1 MKKRPPEAVEPRRY
15 SYRQTFVQVDY
26 PLMLQGKEVPGFRVR
41 GEPVTIAT
49 ALPEV
54 PPLTQEQKQRIIE
67 ETHVKFLT
75 TDDWHAIDNAL
86 CRYVVDVRQTR
97 EGDYDEICASL
108 EKVRSCAL
116 AFSESVTHKNKAD
129 TLAINRLYKVAGEE
143 IYGRISAVVAETTRQ
158 IDKTLEGIQEERLLP
173 KPDPLLGFVSAIRNI
188 FTARGVS
195 FTCPKANKDY
205 AAPRPSQAQTFM
217 RSVLSELPEEFQR
230 RNIGIGS
237 KSAFMADT
245 ARALSRSTKTGSSS

>member
-1 MKKRPPEAVEPRRY
+1 MKRRPPDAVEPRY
-15 SYRQTFVQVDY
+15 AYRQTFVQVDR
-26 PLMLQGKEVPGFRVR
+26 PFMLHGKEVPGLRVR
-41 GEPVTIAT
+41 SDPVTIAT

-97 EGDYDEICASL
+97 EGDYDEICARL

-129 TLAINRLYKVAGEE
+129 TLAINRLFKVAGEE

-158 IDKTLEGIQEERLLP
+158 IDKTLESAQQERLLP
-173 KPDPLLGFVSAIRNI
+173 KPDPLLGFVSAIRDI

-205 AAPRPSQAQTFM
+205 AAPRASQAQTFM
-217 RSVLSELPEEFQR
+217 RSMLSGLPEEFQP
-230 RNIGIGS
+230 RNIGVGS

-245 ARALSRSTKTGSSS
+245 ARALSRSTKTGRSS